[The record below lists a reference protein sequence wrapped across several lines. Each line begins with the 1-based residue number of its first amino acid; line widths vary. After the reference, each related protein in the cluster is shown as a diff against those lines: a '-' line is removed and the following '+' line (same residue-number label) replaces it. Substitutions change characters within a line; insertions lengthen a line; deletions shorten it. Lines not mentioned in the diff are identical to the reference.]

1 VAAQNGLDRADA
13 LRPLLPAGE
22 VIPAL
27 LYIGAERVAPGRVV
41 HHAGNRV
48 VVPVGPDG
56 QRVVEVLAGSP
67 LEVRQSSDFATAA
80 WRKLLGNVVANPITA
95 LTMRRTDVLREPAI
109 AELARGLL
117 REAADVARADGA
129 ALADDEVERVMDGTA
144 AYGRRTGSSM
154 LYDRLAERPVEWEA
168 ITGEVVERAKR
179 HGLDAPLN
187 RAILALLQALNPG
200 TS

>member
-1 VAAQNGLDRADA
+1 VAAQNGLERADA

-27 LYIGAERVAPGRVV
+27 LYIGAERVAPGRVA

-48 VVPVGPDG
+48 VVPAGQAG
-56 QRVVEVLAGSP
+56 QRVADLLAGSP
-67 LEVRQSSDFATAA
+67 LEVSQSGDFATAA

-95 LTMRRTDVLREPAI
+95 LTMRRTDVLRDPAV

-117 REAADVARADGA
+117 REAVAVARADGA
-129 ALADDEVERVMDGTA
+129 ALADDEVERVMTGTGQ
-144 AYGRRTGSSM
+144 YGSRTGSSM
-154 LYDRLAERPVEWEA
+154 LYDRLAGRPLEWEA
-168 ITGEVVERAKR
+168 ITGEVVQRATR
-179 HGLDAPLN
+179 YGVDAPLN
-187 RAILALLQALNPG
+187 SAILALLQALDWS